1 VVAPAL
7 TPGGSV
13 TEEAL
18 DLRAGRDL
26 ILRHL
31 RARWPMLA
39 VAFGAGLSWGLLRL
53 VEPYLVGLAIDH
65 AIVERDLG
73 RLTRYVLAFIG
84 VAAVLAACAGTRRY
98 WAMRT
103 SYRIE
108 TDLRLE
114 LYDRVNRLSFD
125 YHDRTATGQLMSRG
139 SADLRE
145 IQAFLVNIPINS
157 AYLLMA
163 VGAFVLL
170 VMTSFTLAVLAMAVF
185 PVVTW
190 LSVRFFNRLEPGTER
205 VQQDLADVASVTEE
219 TIAGAR
225 LVRAFGREEHEI
237 GRMAEAAGRVRKDAM
252 EVVRLRTVYG
262 PLFFLLPGL
271 GQLVVLAYG
280 GWLVTDGKMTLGA
293 LVAALQYLGMLAW
306 PVQSLGEM
314 IASGQRAIVS
324 AARVWNVLK
333 EEPTVKERPHAR
345 PLPPGNGRIVFD
357 RVTFGYRAGLP
368 VLREFSLEVPAGR
381 SVALVGATGSGK
393 STVARLLPRF
403 YDVDDGQIL
412 LDGADIRTL
421 RLRELRRSIGI
432 VFEDTFLFSDTVRNN
447 IAYGRLDATDEQ
459 IVRAAKLAHA
469 HEFIEQL
476 EHGYDTVVGEQGF
489 SLSGGQRQRIAI
501 ARAILMEPRVLI
513 LDDAT
518 SSVDARMEEE
528 IRTAL
533 REVMA
538 GRTTL
543 IISHRLSTIALA
555 DQVVLVDAGRVAAT
569 GTHEELLRSCPR
581 YREVLGQVE
590 AMAS

>member
-1 VVAPAL
+1 
-7 TPGGSV
+7 V

-163 VGAFVLL
+163 AGAFVLL
-170 VMTSFTLAVLAMAVF
+170 VMTSFKLAVLAMAVF

-237 GRMAEAAGRVRKDAM
+237 GRMRAAAERVRKDAM

-314 IASGQRAIVS
+314 IASGQRAVVS

-368 VLREFSLEVPAGR
+368 VLREFTLEVPAGR

-447 IAYGRLDATDEQ
+447 IAYGRLDATEEQ

-555 DQVVLVDAGRVAAT
+555 DQVVLVDEGRVAAT
-569 GTHEELLRSCPR
+569 GTHEELLRSCRR
-581 YREVLGQVE
+581 YREVLGQAE

>member
-1 VVAPAL
+1 M
-7 TPGGSV
+7 

-163 VGAFVLL
+163 AGAFVLL

-237 GRMAEAAGRVRKDAM
+237 GRMRAAAERVRKDAM

-314 IASGQRAIVS
+314 IASGQRAVVS

-368 VLREFSLEVPAGR
+368 VLREFTLEVPAGR

-447 IAYGRLDATDEQ
+447 IAYGRLDATEEQ

-555 DQVVLVDAGRVAAT
+555 DQVVLVDEGRVAAT
-569 GTHEELLRSCPR
+569 GTHEELLRSCRR
-581 YREVLGQVE
+581 YREVLGQAE

>member
-1 VVAPAL
+1 M
-7 TPGGSV
+7 

-18 DLRAGRDL
+18 DLRAGRDI

-39 VAFGAGLSWGLLRL
+39 AAFGAGLSWGLLRL

-73 RLTRYVLAFIG
+73 MLTRYVLAFIG

-555 DQVVLVDAGRVAAT
+555 DQVVLVDSGRVAAT

>member
-1 VVAPAL
+1 
-7 TPGGSV
+7 V

-163 VGAFVLL
+163 AGAFVLL
-170 VMTSFTLAVLAMAVF
+170 VMTSFKLAVLAMAVF

-237 GRMAEAAGRVRKDAM
+237 GRMRAAGERVRKDAM

-314 IASGQRAIVS
+314 IASGQRAVVS

-368 VLREFSLEVPAGR
+368 VLREFTLEVPAGR

-447 IAYGRLDATDEQ
+447 IAYGRLDATEEQ

-555 DQVVLVDAGRVAAT
+555 DQVVLVDEGRVAAT
-569 GTHEELLRSCPR
+569 GTHEELLRSCRR
-581 YREVLGQVE
+581 YREVLGQAE

>member
-1 VVAPAL
+1 M
-7 TPGGSV
+7 

-163 VGAFVLL
+163 AGAFVLL
-170 VMTSFTLAVLAMAVF
+170 VMTSFKLAVLAMAVF

-237 GRMAEAAGRVRKDAM
+237 GRMRAAGERVRKDAM

-314 IASGQRAIVS
+314 IASGQRAVVS

-368 VLREFSLEVPAGR
+368 VLREFTLEVPAGR

-447 IAYGRLDATDEQ
+447 IAYGRLDATEEQ

-555 DQVVLVDAGRVAAT
+555 DQVVLVDEGRVAAT
-569 GTHEELLRSCPR
+569 GTHEELLRSCRR
-581 YREVLGQVE
+581 YREVLGQAE

>member
-73 RLTRYVLAFIG
+73 RLSRYVLAFIG
-84 VAAVLAACAGTRRY
+84 VAAVLATCAGTRRY

-314 IASGQRAIVS
+314 IASGQRAVVS

-345 PLPPGNGRIVFD
+345 PLLPGNGRIVFD